1 MRKLLKECTGV
12 ASLSLG
18 PVTCVNLTRDGQ
30 CVLTSSLDST
40 LRLLDK
46 ESGELLN
53 ELVKMIL
60 SYLCGDLV
68 SI

>member
-1 MRKLLKECTGV
+1 M

-53 ELVKMIL
+53 ELVKII
-60 SYLCGDLV
+60 SCIYV
-68 SI
+68 EP